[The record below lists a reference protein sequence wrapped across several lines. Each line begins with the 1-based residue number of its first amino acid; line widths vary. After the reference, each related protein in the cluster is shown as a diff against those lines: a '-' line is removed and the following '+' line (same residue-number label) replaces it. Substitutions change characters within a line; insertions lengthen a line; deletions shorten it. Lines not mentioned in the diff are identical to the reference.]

1 MWWATQ
7 HSFLLRSATMPN
19 LQKLSDDLA
28 NRGTVLL
35 AIARGVISAALGRG
49 ANKVNVNLPW
59 LKEKGAT
66 FVTLTKN
73 QTLRG
78 CIGTL
83 QAYRPL
89 LKDVEANALAAAF
102 DDPRFP
108 PLVADELDLVEV
120 EVSLLSAM
128 QPISFSSEQDALS
141 QLRAGVDGLVFEF
154 RHYRSTFLPQVWEQ
168 LPEPSAFM
176 AHLKQKA
183 GLDPDFWHEDFKIYR
198 YTVKKWKENHMQ
210 ACEMSATTCDE
221 YLQ

>member
-1 MWWATQ
+1 
-7 HSFLLRSATMPN
+7 MPN
-19 LQKLSDDLA
+19 LRKLPDDPQD
-28 NRGTVLL
+28 RGVVLL

-49 ANKVNVNLPW
+49 ANEVNVNLPW

-120 EVSLLSAM
+120 EVSLLSTM

-141 QLRAGVDGLVFEF
+141 QLRTGIDGVVFEF
-154 RHYRSTFLPQVWEQ
+154 SHYRSTFLPQVWEQ
-168 LPEPSAFM
+168 LPEPSTFM

-183 GLDPDFWHEDFKIYR
+183 GLDPDFWHDEIKLFR
-198 YTVKKWKENHMQ
+198 YTVTKWKENHMQ
-210 ACEMSATTCDE
+210 VRETSTATCGE